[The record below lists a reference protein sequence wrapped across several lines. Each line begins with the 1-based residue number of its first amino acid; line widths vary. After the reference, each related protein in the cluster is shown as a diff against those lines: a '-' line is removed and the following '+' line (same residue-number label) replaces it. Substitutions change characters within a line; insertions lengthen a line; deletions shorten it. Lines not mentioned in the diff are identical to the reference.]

1 MGIWREREWERE
13 RMDAIRLEMREE
25 MRRVLGSVI
34 LERIRW
40 RTSSGRVWSRSEGES
55 CSSSDTPFITSS
67 SGFVISLSLS
77 LQIPHFLCYYLSI
90 PWKDKNNNREKKGPG
105 AVPKCKVKRILKK

>member
-1 MGIWREREWERE
+1 MGMGNWREREWERE

-40 RTSSGRVWSRSEGES
+40 RTSSGRVWSRSEES
-55 CSSSDTPFITSS
+55 CSSSSDTPFITSS
-67 SGFVISLSLS
+67 SDFVISLS
-77 LQIPHFLCYYLSI
+77 LQIPHFLCSLSSTTMEDEN
-90 PWKDKNNNREKKGPG
+90 KERTENLVRKSGYHMVSGR
-105 AVPKCKVKRILKK
+105 V